1 MSRMWHY
8 SVVTGHIH
16 AINAP
21 TKEVILGT
29 AAATKQLPHWN
40 LDQYYPGL
48 DSGAFRQAF
57 AGMKEKIA
65 SFSATVEEI
74 TADTSS
80 VDPVAGVERALT
92 GANDL
97 LEDVGL
103 LMSYLY
109 GHVSVNSR
117 DKLAQ
122 RYLSQAQMALIPFRQ
137 ANTRLTAWLGLQ
149 DVEAMIEGSEVAKDH
164 AYLLRKAKV
173 EAEHLMSPAE
183 EALANE
189 LTLSGG
195 SAFGRLHDDI
205 SSQIT
210 VRFEKRPG
218 ELVQLPMS
226 EVRNLAMDPD
236 REVRRRAFEAELA
249 AWKEWETPI
258 AASLNGVKGEHTTL
272 ARKRNWD
279 SVLDQAL
286 FQNHIDR
293 EALDAMMEAAR
304 EAFPDMRRYWKAKAR
319 ALGVEKLMWYD
330 VTAPVGE
337 NNREWAWDEAM
348 DFVLE
353 QFGSYSDAMR
363 DMVQQAIDEEWI
375 DAEPRSGKVGGAYCA
390 PTRDGKSMVLSNFT
404 PSFDGV
410 STMAHELGHA
420 YHNVAEKDRTALQRA
435 DTPMTLAETASTFC
449 ETILR
454 KAAIEKGSED
464 EKFAILEGAL
474 VDAGQIVVDISS
486 RFLFEQSVV
495 EQRADQELSADEFC
509 TLMLDAQKQTYGDA
523 IAEDGLHPYMWAVK
537 GHYYSPGYAFYNYP
551 YMFGLLFGLGLYAKY
566 QEDPET
572 FRANYDDLLSS
583 TGMADAAELAGR
595 FGFDIE
601 TPDFWRS
608 SLDVIRQDID
618 EFVAL
623 VEKKYGA

>member
-1 MSRMWHY
+1 MATAPA
-8 SVVTGHIH
+8 TG
-16 AINAP
+16 A
-21 TKEVILGT
+21 
-29 AAATKQLPHWN
+29 LPRWN

-48 DSGAFRQAF
+48 DSDGFRDAF
-57 AGMKEKIA
+57 GEMKAKIGT
-65 SFSATVEEI
+65 FSRIVDEI
-74 TADTSS
+74 SAEGTSA
-80 VDPVAGVERALT
+80 DPVDAVDRAL
-92 GANDL
+92 GSLNDL

-103 LMSYLY
+103 MMSYLY
-109 GHVSVNSR
+109 GVVSVNSR
-117 DKLAQ
+117 DELAQ
-122 RYLSQAQMALIPFRQ
+122 RYLSQAQMALVPFRQ
-137 ANTRLTAWLGLQ
+137 ANTRFTAWLGQQ
-149 DVEAMIEGSEVAKDH
+149 DVEAMIDASSIAKDH
-164 AYLLRKAKV
+164 AYLLRQAKV
-173 EAEHLMSPAE
+173 EAEHLMAPAE
-183 EALANE
+183 EALASE

-195 SAFGRLHDDI
+195 SAFGKLHDDI
-205 SSQIT
+205 TSQIL

-218 ELVQLPMS
+218 EDVELPMS

-236 REVRRRAFEAELA
+236 RDVRRRAFEAELA
-249 AWKEWETPI
+249 AWKQWETPI
-258 AASLNGVKGEHTTL
+258 AAALNGVKGEHTTL
-272 ARKRNWD
+272 ARKRSWD
-279 SVLDQAL
+279 SVLDQSL

-293 EALDAMMEAAR
+293 QTLDAMMQAAR
-304 EAFPDMRRYWKAKAR
+304 EAFPDIRRYWAAKAKA
-319 ALGVEKLMWYD
+319 LGVDKLMWYD
-330 VTAPVGE
+330 VTAPVGDDT
-337 NNREWAWDEAM
+337 RAWSWDEAM

-375 DAEPRSGKVGGAYCA
+375 DAEPRPGKVGGAYCSG
-390 PTRDGKSMVLSNFT
+390 TRDGKSMVLSNFT

-420 YHNVAEKDRTALQRA
+420 YHNVAEKNRTALQRA
-435 DTPMTLAETASTFC
+435 ETPMTLAETASTFC

-454 KAAIEKGSED
+454 KAAIAKGSEN

-495 EQRADQELSADEFC
+495 EARVDRELSADEFC
-509 TLMLDAQKQTYGDA
+509 ELMLDAQRQTYGDA
-523 IAEDGLHPYMWAVK
+523 IAKDGLHPYMWAVK
-537 GHYYSPGYAFYNYP
+537 GHYYSPNFAFYNFP

-595 FGFDIE
+595 FGFDIQ

-623 VEKKYGA
+623 VEKTYGA